1 MFFYHERTERKMK
14 RMLMIL
20 LLASLSLMTA
30 SCTTASPY
38 QVHVQYQITLTDVFK
53 HQHSCSLYQFE
64 KITKELSNAQ
74 DKEKL
79 AYISGMID
87 STLIENPA
95 FLPAIILINDETK
108 QIIADEQLH
117 SGVLTLYKYINDY
130 LKNLQSLLEQ
140 NDLTEIQNRRDELKK
155 LSTLM
160 PKINDDRLFSNDKTK
175 IESYKKD
182 LEFVLQQF
190 PKN

>member
-1 MFFYHERTERKMK
+1 MK
-14 RMLMIL
+14 RMSMFL
-20 LLASLSLMTA
+20 LLVTLSLLTT
-30 SCTTASPY
+30 SCTTASPEPL
-38 QVHVQYQITLTDVFK
+38 HNQYQITLTDVFK
-53 HQHSCSLYQFE
+53 HQHSHSLYQFE
-64 KITKELSNAQ
+64 KITEELSSVQ

-87 STLIENPA
+87 SNLIDNPA
-95 FLPAIILINDETK
+95 FLPAIILTNDETR
-108 QIIADEQLH
+108 QIIADEQLQ
-117 SGVLTLYKYINDY
+117 SGVLTLYQYKKDY
-130 LKNLQSLLEQ
+130 LRELQSLLEQ
-140 NDLTEIQNRRDELKK
+140 NDLTEIQNKRDELKK

>member
-1 MFFYHERTERKMK
+1 MLFYHERMERKMK
-14 RMLMIL
+14 RMSMFL

-30 SCTTASPY
+30 SCTTASPDH
-38 QVHVQYQITLTDVFK
+38 VHVQYQITLTDVFK

-64 KITKELSNAQ
+64 KITEELSNAQ

-87 STLIENPA
+87 SNLIDNPA
-95 FLPAIILINDETK
+95 FLPAIILTNDETK
-108 QIIADEQLH
+108 QIIADEQLQ
-117 SGVLTLYKYINDY
+117 SGVLTLYQYKRDY
-130 LKNLQSLLEQ
+130 LKKLQSLIEQ
-140 NDLTEIQNRRDELKK
+140 NDLTEIQNKRDELKK

-160 PKINDDRLFSNDKTK
+160 PKINDDRLFSNDKSK

-182 LEFVLQQF
+182 LELVIQQF
-190 PKN
+190 PK